1 MRVLLVENG
10 KNDQD
15 NLEDYLKQDDSL
27 KLIDPKSINNLDEN
41 FVAESIPDIVILH
54 EEYIDKDTLQQAK
67 KVKQVLPNSK
77 VILIYH
83 TPNKEQLLQGMLI
96 GLDAVIPYELF
107 IHQSIETLRIVQAG
121 ATVFPFEVNSI
132 VSEQLRDIV
141 IDKKELFQEKIK
153 QHGVR
158 LTKREVDIAYLLMT
172 NHTNHQIS
180 SKLFLGEGTVKNYIS
195 EIYNKLNIHNR
206 SKTIEFLTEI
216 FQSEEY
222 FSKSDFL

>member
-1 MRVLLVENG
+1 MKVLLVENG
-10 KNDQD
+10 KEDQA
-15 NLEDYLKQDDSL
+15 NLKDYLKQVDTL
-27 KLIDPKSINNLDEN
+27 TLIEQESINKFDGNPIGQ
-41 FVAESIPDIVILH
+41 SIPDMIIIH
-54 EEYIDKDTLQQAK
+54 EEFIDKDTLQQAK

-77 VILIYH
+77 IILIYN
-83 TPNKEQLLQGMLI
+83 TPNKQKLLQGMLL

-107 IHQSIETLRIVQAG
+107 INQSVETLRIVQAG
-121 ATVFPFEVNSI
+121 ATVFPFEVNGI
-132 VSEQLRDIV
+132 VSEQLKEVV

-153 QHGVR
+153 QHGIR

-172 NHTNHQIS
+172 NHTNLQIA

-206 SKTIEFLTEI
+206 SKTIEFLMEI